1 MEHERYG
8 SHGNKRE
15 AAAGGVRSGRRLL
28 PVLLLLLLLAGL
40 IYVFG
45 PLGAQRAVL
54 LGTDADAEG
63 TARSDTIIVASAD
76 GGLLSVPRDTLVE
89 IPGVGDD
96 KVNAALA
103 YGGPELAVETLE
115 GFTGLPID
123 NYVTVDFGG
132 VEEIVDAIGGVR
144 IDVEEPIAY
153 QLAGRY
159 VYIPSGE
166 QTLDGAAA
174 LAYVRYRGG
183 PTADIGRIDRQQKFI
198 SALAREARSPANLPR
213 LQRTLGAVRDNVET
227 NMNPFEA
234 TRFAAQRWL
243 WSGGGPAETYPGV
256 PQYIGG
262 ISYWVP
268 DREAGEQ
275 VVGETIG

>member
-1 MEHERYG
+1 MERARY
-8 SHGNKRE
+8 GNKR
-15 AAAGGVRSGRRLL
+15 GGGGGRSGLRRLL
-28 PVLLLLLLLAGL
+28 PALLVLLLLAGL
-40 IYVFG
+40 VYMLVPI
-45 PLGAQRAVL
+45 GAQRAVL
-54 LGTDADAEG
+54 LGSDAEVDG
-63 TARSDTIIVASAD
+63 TARSDTIIVVSAD
-76 GGLLSVPRDTLVE
+76 GGLLAVPRDTLVE
-89 IPGVGDD
+89 IPAVGDD

-103 YGGPELAVETLE
+103 YGGPELTVETLE

-123 NYVTVDFGG
+123 NYVTVDFSG

-144 IDVEEPIAY
+144 IEVEEPIAY

-166 QTLDGAAA
+166 QDLDGAAA

-183 PTADIGRIDRQQKFI
+183 PTADIGRIERQQRFLA
-198 SALAREARSPANLPR
+198 ALAREARSPANLPR
-213 LQRTLGAVRDNVET
+213 LQETLGAVLDNTET

-234 TRFAAQRWL
+234 ARFAVQRWL
-243 WSGGGPAETYPGV
+243 WGGSGPVETYPGT
-256 PQYIGG
+256 PQYIDG

-268 DREAGEQ
+268 DREAGER